1 MSIKVVDLQN
11 EEVEEHEPKTEIIEE
26 TASGALGSDKVR
38 AETKEEVK
46 EEIKEE
52 QPKAKPRAKPK
63 ASDIVTCDKCD
74 KAMTYKNLRYSHNCD
89 PKPVK
94 KQANPKGKAKPK
106 PKQLSQGES
115 SLGQSPKPIRAQD
128 RIITCPK
135 CNKSMKMKSYRYS
148 HEQNCK
154 GNLSERPVKKHT
166 NPRPKQQPKPK
177 PVKPTPQQVYY
188 SDDEQDE
195 QPTKPLIKNKQPPQ
209 PINHISALAQHYQL
223 LQNEFIKQ
231 KQERYN
237 NLCLNMF
244 SSKTKKR

>member
-11 EEVEEHEPKTEIIEE
+11 EEVKEEPPEIEEVKEEAEQPELTNEIIEAPTE
-26 TASGALGSDKVR
+26 EPKEKV
-38 AETKEEVK
+38 KEEVK
-46 EEIKEE
+46 EE
-52 QPKAKPRAKPK
+52 P
-63 ASDIVTCDKCD
+63 
-74 KAMTYKNLRYSHNCD
+74 
-89 PKPVK
+89 
-94 KQANPKGKAKPK
+94 KPK

-135 CNKSMKMKSYRYS
+135 CSKSMKMKSYRYT

-154 GNLSERPVKKHT
+154 GDLSERPVKKHT

-177 PVKPTPQQVYY
+177 PKPTPQQVYY
-188 SDDEQDE
+188 SDDEE
-195 QPTKPLIKNKQPPQ
+195 EAQPTKPLIKNKQPPQ
-209 PINHISALAQHYQL
+209 PINHISALAQHYQF

-237 NLCLNMF
+237 NLCMNMF
-244 SSKTKKR
+244 SSKTKKV